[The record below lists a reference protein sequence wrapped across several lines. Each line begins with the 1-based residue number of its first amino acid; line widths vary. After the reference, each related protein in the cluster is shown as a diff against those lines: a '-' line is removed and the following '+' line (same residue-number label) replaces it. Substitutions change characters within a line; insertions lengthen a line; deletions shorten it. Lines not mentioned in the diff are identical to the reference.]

1 MKSNADR
8 IKRAI
13 SDLNKIDVNLLFP
26 EAGMS
31 NMQNSEEE
39 ALLLQLKAAVDDLR
53 TSMWCRMRVKEK
65 NDGESKRLVEFH
77 RMRKVANLLR
87 QARRPSLFA
96 TTPRREASLIER
108 FENMAEETLRD
119 HTENP
124 LRLLN

>member
-1 MKSNADR
+1 MRNNADR

-31 NMQNSEEE
+31 DVQDSEEA

-53 TSMWCRMRVKEK
+53 TSMWCRMRAKE
-65 NDGESKRLVEFH
+65 NNNEESKRLVEFH

-87 QARRPSLFA
+87 QARRPLSMI
-96 TTPRREASLIER
+96 RNEASLIER
-108 FENMAEETLRD
+108 YETMAEETLRD
-119 HTENP
+119 HSGNSIKH
-124 LRLLN
+124 LN